1 MIRKVL
7 SFIERH
13 EILLVILCG
22 VTLMRLPGLF
32 EPSRYADED
41 IYLTIGQGL
50 ARGLVLYRDIFD
62 NKTPLIY
69 LLAMIAGNVMWFR
82 FILMIW
88 NLVNVVFIWK
98 LAEKL
103 VTKKWGVVLATALFS
118 VFSTIPLLEGEIA
131 NGEIFMIMPA
141 TAGVLLL
148 LTGEGQITKA
158 RAAFF
163 WSGILFATAFLFK
176 VPVAVEFFGIIFF
189 LVFFQKIV
197 DGRLW
202 LLLSGFALP
211 IVVSLIYFGA
221 MGVGEIYVRSALL
234 QNIAY
239 LSSWGGS
246 KASILSGGLMTRV
259 LILGLTLLL
268 VWLRR
273 KKFSFGFGLAWVWAA
288 TALFGALLSGRPYPH
303 YLLEIVGPASLLVT
317 LFLTQV
323 SVYTGIF
330 TLGLTLAVMGA
341 VGKYHFWYYQS
352 LPYYQNFL
360 EYRLG
365 RKTQEQYNHFWG
377 SEVSANYEAARYIRR
392 VTKSGDKI
400 FIWGTRPAIYTLS
413 KRLPVGKYTVA
424 YHVLDFSAR
433 EEIADQLIRERPKI
447 IGVSANEVEF
457 PQLAGILA
465 SNYVLVKEIDGLL
478 IYLRLNRT

>member
-1 MIRKVL
+1 MKKIL
-7 SFIERH
+7 GFIEKH
-13 EILLVILCG
+13 EILLIILCA
-22 VTLMRLPGLF
+22 VALLRLPGLF
-32 EPSRYADED
+32 EPNRYADED

-50 ARGLVLYRDIFD
+50 AQGLVLYRDIFD

-69 LLAMIAGNVMWFR
+69 LVAMVAGNVMWFR
-82 FILMIW
+82 LILMIW
-88 NLVNVVFIWK
+88 NLVNVSLFWK

-141 TAGVLLL
+141 LAGVLLL
-148 LTGEGQITKA
+148 LTGNGQITKA

-163 WSGILFATAFLFK
+163 WSGILFAIAFLFK
-176 VPVAVEFFGIIFF
+176 VPVAVEFFGIVLF
-189 LVFFQKIV
+189 LVFFRKIV
-197 DGRLW
+197 DGRLG

-211 IVVSLIYFGA
+211 IVTSLVYFWL

-239 LSSWGGS
+239 LSSWGGG
-246 KASILSGGLMTRV
+246 KASILSGGLMTRA
-259 LILGLTLLL
+259 LILGPALLL
-268 VWLRR
+268 VWLNR
-273 KKFSFGFGLAWVWAA
+273 KKFSLGFGLAWVWLA

-303 YLLEIVGPASLLVT
+303 YLLEIVGPASLLVV

-341 VGKYHFWYYQS
+341 VVKYNFWYYQS

-365 RKTQEQYNHFWG
+365 RKTQEQYNRFWG
-377 SEVSANYEAARYIRR
+377 GEVAANYEAARYIRK

-400 FIWGTRPAIYTLS
+400 FIWGTRPAIYILS

-424 YHVLDFSAR
+424 YHVLDFSAK
-433 EEIADQLIRERPKI
+433 EEIADQVIKERPKI
-447 IGVSANEVEF
+447 IGVVANEVEF
-457 PQLAGILA
+457 PQLSGILA

-478 IYLRLNRT
+478 IYLRLNQT